1 MRPQRQGLRLGSN
14 QDWRMASV
22 QAYGDWGIL
31 PGWKKN
37 LVLMKK

>member
-1 MRPQRQGLRLGSN
+1 MRPEAGLRLGSN
-14 QDWRMASV
+14 QGLRMASV

-31 PGWKKN
+31 QGWKKY

>member
-1 MRPQRQGLRLGSN
+1 MRPEAGTQAGLKPRLEDGL
-14 QDWRMASV
+14 V

-31 PGWKKN
+31 QGWKKN

>member
-1 MRPQRQGLRLGSN
+1 MRPEAGLRLGSN
-14 QDWRMASV
+14 QDLRMASV

-31 PGWKKN
+31 QGWKKN